1 MTITD
6 TDELTE
12 RIARAL
18 DKNFNP
24 GRYPIMA
31 AMFMDYAAAILP
43 EVEAEVRKAKAE
55 ALRAAAHDYWA
66 EHEPT
71 DAEVEAG
78 EESIDCLFGW
88 GHLRRYGGQS
98 EEWMD
103 RLRKAITHNV
113 LSAARAARRDE
124 EKRDD

>member
-6 TDELTE
+6 TDDLTE

-55 ALRAAAHDYWA
+55 AWEEGYDAAEIN
-66 EHEPT
+66 EHEHRP
-71 DAEVEAG
+71 G
-78 EESIDCLFGW
+78 
-88 GHLRRYGGQS
+88 
-98 EEWMD
+98 
-103 RLRKAITHNV
+103 RKLTNPYTTERHQT
-113 LSAARAARRDE
+113 RK
-124 EKRDD
+124 EKK

>member
-6 TDELTE
+6 TDDLTE

-24 GRYPIMA
+24 GHYPIMA

-55 ALRAAAHDYWA
+55 AR
-66 EHEPT
+66 
-71 DAEVEAG
+71 
-78 EESIDCLFGW
+78 EECATAIEMQGTVQIPDNP
-88 GHLRRYGGQS
+88 Y
-98 EEWMD
+98 EEQ
-103 RLRKAITHNV
+103 K
-113 LSAARAARRDE
+113 
-124 EKRDD
+124 